1 MRDMTSMTPET
12 NHRIGANAK
21 RTMHAM
27 RTFDLLTFHLP
38 SFRTSSYVTYELR
51 TYVHVARM
59 RASQCRCQHASC
71 QCRMPPPP
79 RRPSVSLF
87 FFALPTPST
96 SMPRFWSSPQT
107 VDAFRLSIISVVF
120 TATAGIGG
128 CVAFGVSD
136 GAHYESVGYLDC
148 VMCWLVGTRHNK
160 CSADPQAVFP
170 CLFILS

>member
-1 MRDMTSMTPET
+1 
-12 NHRIGANAK
+12 
-21 RTMHAM
+21 
-27 RTFDLLTFHLP
+27 
-38 SFRTSSYVTYELR
+38 
-51 TYVHVARM
+51 
-59 RASQCRCQHASC
+59 
-71 QCRMPPPP
+71 
-79 RRPSVSLF
+79 
-87 FFALPTPST
+87 
-96 SMPRFWSSPQT
+96 MPRFWSSPQT

>member
-1 MRDMTSMTPET
+1 MRSEPCD
-12 NHRIGANAK
+12 ANLRLAY
-21 RTMHAM
+21 
-27 RTFDLLTFHLP
+27 FSP
-38 SFRTSSYVTYELR
+38 PFRNFVLRTYELGLC
-51 TYVHVARM
+51 VGL
-59 RASQCRCQHASC
+59 ASSESGAAAASYLFIIIL
-71 QCRMPPPP
+71 
-79 RRPSVSLF
+79 RPSYG
-87 FFALPTPST
+87 TPST

-107 VDAFRLSIISVVF
+107 VDAFRLSILSVVF

-136 GAHYESVGYLDC
+136 GAHYESVGYLGC

>member
-1 MRDMTSMTPET
+1 MLHDGSCSVRDMTMTPDESS
-12 NHRIGANAK
+12 NRVRMRSEPCDANLRLAY
-21 RTMHAM
+21 
-27 RTFDLLTFHLP
+27 FSP
-38 SFRTSSYVTYELR
+38 SFRSFVLRTYELGLC
-51 TYVHVARM
+51 TCTLARNPIGQ
-59 RASQCRCQHASC
+59 SGHCGHC
-71 QCRMPPPP
+71 
-79 RRPSVSLF
+79 SLL

-136 GAHYESVGYLDC
+136 GAHYESVGYLGC